1 MTLRYTF
8 RSPEVAYN
16 ITINFLKWAP
26 NITFSIPIKAASW
39 LIGLDYL
46 PQLGESV
53 LVIDAGNTTLA
64 DASGRI
70 EEWKEAVYKIS
81 ATICSKS
88 HAGSQETQ
96 VPTNEGLLIRLSGV
110 IVCVCA

>member
-1 MTLRYTF
+1 MYTF

-26 NITFSIPIKAASW
+26 NITFSIPTKAGSW
-39 LIGLDYL
+39 LIGLYYL

-70 EEWKEAVYKIS
+70 EEWKEATRS
-81 ATICSKS
+81 
-88 HAGSQETQ
+88 
-96 VPTNEGLLIRLSGV
+96 LLRYALNLTLAPKRPEFQRMK
-110 IVCVCA
+110 VC